1 MSSSKDTQS
10 ATARKQW
17 ETSNKIQDIGN
28 DEYYKYDQ
36 EAQQKLIESRPWT
49 KDPNYFKRVKMSAL
63 ALLKIVMHATLD
75 TRYEIMGMVQGKVDG
90 DTFIILDS
98 FALPTDPNDMP
109 ESRVGMG
116 QQAIE
121 FTAKYVDLCDR
132 FGDKTGRKEN
142 VIGWY
147 HSHPGFRCWLSG
159 VDVGTQR
166 QNQMFQ
172 DPFVAVVID
181 PLETQASGR
190 VDLGSFRT
198 YPEGY
203 KPTTSASNEYQTI
216 PSDKVGDLGAW
227 KDHWYTLETEYFKS
241 ATDYNLLN
249 LLWNKYWIK
258 ILTSSPLISNRQ
270 YTNQQMSDLS
280 RKLEK
285 TESEIS
291 RGRGIQQLSLLEGSG
306 KKGEN
311 KKEEPSQLA
320 LINTDSQKLGSEVLR
335 GAISMIMKDS
345 LFNQDVHKK

>member
-1 MSSSKDTQS
+1 
-10 ATARKQW
+10 
-17 ETSNKIQDIGN
+17 
-28 DEYYKYDQ
+28 
-36 EAQQKLIESRPWT
+36 
-49 KDPNYFKRVKMSAL
+49 
-63 ALLKIVMHATLD
+63 MHATLD

-116 QQAIE
+116 QQGVE
-121 FTAKYVDLCDR
+121 FTAKYMDLIDR
-132 FGDKTGRKEN
+132 YGDKTGRKEN
-142 VIGWY
+142 IVGWY

-172 DPFVAVVID
+172 DPFVAVVLD

-203 KPTTSASNEYQTI
+203 KPPQSSGGEYQTI

-241 ATDYNLLN
+241 STDYNLLN

-258 ILTSSPLISNRQ
+258 ILTSSPLMSNRA
-270 YTNQQMSDLS
+270 YTNQQIIDLA
-280 RKLEK
+280 KKMEK
-285 TESEIS
+285 TENEIS
-291 RGRGIQQLSLLEGSG
+291 RGRGFQQMSLLEGSN
-306 KKGEN
+306 KKEGS

-320 LINTDSQKLGSEVLR
+320 LINSDSQKMGTEVLR
-335 GAISMIMKDS
+335 GVISMSIKDL
-345 LFNQDVHKK
+345 LFNGEVHKK